1 MGIQTSLE
9 KENGERK
16 RTNSLWQKE
25 NKNKKATVEDPPIRK
40 PNPQKWKNVIFV
52 KLLVVPKAVGKNIL
66 NSLL

>member
-9 KENGERK
+9 KENRERK

-40 PNPQKWKNVIFV
+40 PNPQKWKKRDFRQVISS
-52 KLLVVPKAVGKNIL
+52 PQGSGKKYTK
-66 NSLL
+66 

>member
-40 PNPQKWKNVIFV
+40 PNPQKWTK
-52 KLLVVPKAVGKNIL
+52 KT
-66 NSLL
+66 

>member
-40 PNPQKWKNVIFV
+40 PNPQKCEKKRDFRQVISS
-52 KLLVVPKAVGKNIL
+52 PQGSGKKYTN
-66 NSLL
+66 